1 MRRGKP
7 DMSRILFV
15 SHDASLRSVASRVL
29 TRAGFFVATVPH
41 AGHASLACLGGPGF
55 DVLIVEN
62 ELFEGHGSNVAR
74 RLRRYCPELQVV
86 RMCEPGTSI
95 AGEGIAVVRPLTAD
109 DLVDAVLRAAA
120 LMPAA

>member
-1 MRRGKP
+1 MDEP

-29 TRAGFFVATVPH
+29 TRAGFYVATVPH